1 MLTKASYVFS
11 QVAALLDD
19 PGRTFTTDDY
29 LVPFLQFAQDELVNH
44 VLNIPDLGQLT
55 AKVVLPNVPAGVSD
69 LTDYFAT
76 GQDLEL
82 CTGVVTMKERPTSG
96 SRQEQDWVR
105 MHPVHDMPT
114 VTPSSFNSFYQFTGD
129 TIKMPGA
136 DQAMDL
142 RIYGKFQPVQIASA
156 DSPIVPGTSPILV
169 AGTAAAVA
177 FSRGNS
183 QMGAKYEQKQIAS
196 QGSFIANMVMEMQAV
211 RTRMGSFSGRGL
223 MRDN

>member
-1 MLTKASYVFS
+1 MLTKASYIFS
-11 QVAALLDD
+11 QASALLDD
-19 PGRTFTTDDY
+19 PGRTFATDEY
-29 LVPFLQFAQDELVNH
+29 LVPFLQLAQDELVNH

-55 AKVVLPNVPAGVSD
+55 AKVVLANVPLGTSD
-69 LTDYFAT
+69 LTDYFAA

-82 CTGVVTMKERPTSG
+82 LTGVITMKERPTSG

-142 RIYGKFQPVQIASA
+142 RIYGKFQTQTIVNA
-156 DSPIVPGTSPILV
+156 DSPIVPGTAPILV
-169 AGTAAAVA
+169 YGTAALVST
-177 FSRGNS
+177 SRGNNG
-183 QMGAKYEQKQIAS
+183 MATAYNTAKM
-196 QGSFIANMVMEMQAV
+196 ANMGSYVTNMIMEMQSV